1 MSDAQKN
8 DANRAAS
15 RIFIATVFSG
25 GLRARLEPGFAVTG
39 PVELPIIA
47 HLDPAIAA
55 EVRALVTV
63 GIMETSAELMDFLPN
78 LALIS
83 CLGSG
88 YEGVDIAAAM
98 QRGIMVTHSPAANA
112 GAVAELAMALLL
124 AANRQILAADK
135 FVREGLWRRNALAG
149 IPVARGL
156 EGCRIGI
163 YGYGAIGA
171 KIAARCAAFEAEI
184 AYHSRSEKPDV
195 GYDFHQTLQS
205 LADWA
210 DILMVAVRADA
221 SNRHAVDANVM
232 RALGPEGILV
242 NISRGS
248 VVDEAALIALLR
260 SGELGGAGLDVFEHE
275 PMVPDALKAVPQVVM
290 TPHLGGAT
298 RQARAAMEDLVLANI
313 TAFFA
318 GRAVPAPIPEMKPM
332 PPRQ

>member
-1 MSDAQKN
+1 MGDAQQE
-8 DANRAAS
+8 RAEKTAT

-25 GLRARLEPGFAVTG
+25 GLQARLEPYFTVTG

-47 HLDPAIAA
+47 HLDPATAS

-63 GIMETSAELMDFLPN
+63 GIMETSAALMDFFPN

-88 YEGVDIAAAM
+88 YEGVDIEAAM
-98 QRGIMVTHSPAANA
+98 RRGIVVTHSPAVNA
-112 GAVAELAMALLL
+112 AAVADLALALLL
-124 AANRQILAADK
+124 AANRHLVAADK
-135 FVREGLWRRNALAG
+135 FVRDGHWRRGTLAR
-149 IPVARGL
+149 IPVVRGL
-156 EGCRIGI
+156 EGRRIGI

-184 AYHSRSEKPDV
+184 AYHSRTEKPDV
-195 GYDFHQTLQS
+195 AFKSYPTLQS
-205 LADWA
+205 LANWA
-210 DILMVAVRADA
+210 DILMIAVRADA
-221 SNRHAVDANVM
+221 TNCHAVDADVM

-248 VVDEAALIALLR
+248 VVDQAALIALLQA
-260 SGELGGAGLDVFEHE
+260 GELGGAGLDVFEHE
-275 PMVPDALKAVPQVVM
+275 PIVPDALKGLPQVVM

-298 RQARAAMEDLVLANI
+298 RQARAAMEDMVLANI

-318 GRAVPAPIPEMKPM
+318 GAALPTPIPEMRS
-332 PPRQ
+332 PPG